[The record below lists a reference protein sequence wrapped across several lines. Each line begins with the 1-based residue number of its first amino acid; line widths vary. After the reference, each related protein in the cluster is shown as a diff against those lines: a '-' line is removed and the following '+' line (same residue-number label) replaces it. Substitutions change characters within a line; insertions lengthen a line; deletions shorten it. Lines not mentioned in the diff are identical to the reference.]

1 MVLAL
6 EKREHQIEQSRRALR
21 EKDRMLATLMSNL
34 DGMVYRCRND
44 DAWTMQFVSD
54 GCFDLTGY
62 RPDELLHNRL
72 ISFEDIKHPE
82 DRQRV
87 REEIEAALSEKRR
100 FFIEYRIQC
109 RNGDVKWVWE
119 RGVGIYGKRDAAV
132 TLEGFIENVTE
143 RKLSTQALQQ
153 AERSFRSIFEN
164 ATEGIF
170 QTSPDGRFLNVNPAL
185 ARIYGFATPAEL
197 IASVGDIQH
206 QIYTDPTRRT
216 EFMSLADIR
225 MMHIPYKG
233 SAPATTDLIAGQVSV
248 GFPGIALVLPH
259 TKAGRLRALA
269 VTSAERFKAMPD
281 VPSIA
286 EAGVPGYAATL
297 WLGLLAPKGTPP
309 EIVQKL
315 YDEIAKVLRQ
325 PEVESAYLATGTDV
339 TISNPEQFGRFVKA
353 EYDKW
358 AKVIKAVDAQ
368 VN

>member
-1 MVLAL
+1 MINHPAWTCGVLLAFPGLVGVLPVHAQNYPVRPVRMIVPFSPGGATDVPARILAQRLSEALGHQIVIDNRPGAGAVLGTNAVAKAPPDGYTLLLTATTHVISASLYKKLPYDAIRDFAPVMLIGSGPNVLA
-6 EKREHQIEQSRRALR
+6 
-21 EKDRMLATLMSNL
+21 
-34 DGMVYRCRND
+34 V
-44 DAWTMQFVSD
+44 
-54 GCFDLTGY
+54 
-62 RPDELLHNRL
+62 
-72 ISFEDIKHPE
+72 HPSLPAKN
-82 DRQRV
+82 V
-87 REEIEAALSEKRR
+87 R
-100 FFIEYRIQC
+100 
-109 RNGDVKWVWE
+109 
-119 RGVGIYGKRDAAV
+119 
-132 TLEGFIENVTE
+132 
-143 RKLSTQALQQ
+143 
-153 AERSFRSIFEN
+153 
-164 ATEGIF
+164 
-170 QTSPDGRFLNVNPAL
+170 
-185 ARIYGFATPAEL
+185 EL
-197 IASVGDIQH
+197 IALAKARPGKIDYASSGNGSAQH
-206 QIYTDPTRRT
+206 LFGAL
-216 EFMSLADIR
+216 FMSLADIR

-269 VTSAERFKAMPD
+269 VTSAERSKAMPD
-281 VPSIA
+281 VPSIT

>member
-1 MVLAL
+1 VINHPAWTCGVLLAFPGLVGAL
-6 EKREHQIEQSRRALR
+6 PVHAQNYPVRPVRMIVPFSPGGATDVPARILAQRLSEALGHQIVIDNRPGAGAVLGTDAVAKAPPDGYTLLLTATTHVISASLYKKLPYDAIRDFAPVMLIGSGPNVLTVHPSLPAKNVR
-21 EKDRMLATLMSNL
+21 E
-34 DGMVYRCRND
+34 
-44 DAWTMQFVSD
+44 
-54 GCFDLTGY
+54 
-62 RPDELLHNRL
+62 L
-72 ISFEDIKHPE
+72 ISLAKARPGKIDYASSGNGSAQHLFG
-82 DRQRV
+82 
-87 REEIEAALSEKRR
+87 AL
-100 FFIEYRIQC
+100 
-109 RNGDVKWVWE
+109 
-119 RGVGIYGKRDAAV
+119 
-132 TLEGFIENVTE
+132 
-143 RKLSTQALQQ
+143 
-153 AERSFRSIFEN
+153 
-164 ATEGIF
+164 
-170 QTSPDGRFLNVNPAL
+170 
-185 ARIYGFATPAEL
+185 
-197 IASVGDIQH
+197 
-206 QIYTDPTRRT
+206 
-216 EFMSLADIR
+216 FMSLADIR